1 MTQIEN
7 GMIVGAEKYDPQC
20 RDVKER
26 RCAICKEWWPESSLI
41 HYQETGDWVCPECR
55 VQYLREQGADFVED
69 YIDAHQMEYYEGW
82 WWTGQ
87 SADEQL
93 KAIKLAYLTSITDP
107 AEIEP
112 LARDRVEFCQDAED
126 FLEFVED
133 KLK

>member
-20 RDVKER
+20 QDVKMQ
-26 RCAICKEWWPESSLI
+26 RCTVCHEMWPQGDLT
-41 HYQETGDWVCPECR
+41 YYAGTGDYVCPECR

-69 YIDAHQMEYYEGW
+69 YIGAHQMEYYAGW

-87 SADEQL
+87 SAEEQL
-93 KAIKLAYLTSITDP
+93 KVIKMAYLSRITDP
-107 AEIEP
+107 VEIDP

-126 FLEFVED
+126 FLEFVEG
-133 KLK
+133 KIR

>member
-55 VQYLREQGADFVED
+55 VQYLREQGADFVES
-69 YIDAHQMEYYEGW
+69 YIDAHQMEYYAGW
-82 WWTGQ
+82 WWTSQ
-87 SADEQL
+87 TAEEQL
-93 KAIKLAYLTSITDP
+93 KVIKMAYLNSITDP
-107 AEIEP
+107 VEIEP

-126 FLEFVED
+126 FLEFVEG
-133 KLK
+133 KIR